1 MTAAAPGPAAC
12 WVVTPMLRDTESMI
26 RLRAETLVACAGIA
40 TVNVIRFL
48 VVDDSAGTDPD
59 VDHLR
64 GFDDVEVLTP
74 PFNLGHQR
82 AIVFALRFLAP
93 RLSPCDVV
101 VTMDSDGEDLP
112 QDVTRLIE
120 ALGGGG
126 GAVLALARRT
136 KRSERWKFR
145 LMYVVYRSFFRVLT
159 GTTVRTGNFAA
170 QRANSMAAT
179 IFHPSFDL
187 CYSSTLLS
195 LGRPTSFVPCA
206 RGHRFAGESRM
217 NTTSLIV
224 HGVRMLM
231 PFSERIAVRTLVL
244 ASTCAIALTVF
255 LAAFGLGLVT
265 SPLNAPTIAML
276 AAVTVVLVTSLT
288 TFVVLFSGFSHS
300 SAMAMKGFGWS
311 DSFVDAD

>member
-1 MTAAAPGPAAC
+1 MTAAPPGPAAC
-12 WVVTPMLRDTESMI
+12 WIVTPMLRDTESLI
-26 RLRAETLVACAGIA
+26 RLRTEAIAACAGIE
-40 TVNVIRFL
+40 TMEVVRFL

-59 VDHLR
+59 VNHLKR
-64 GFDDVEVLTP
+64 FDDVEILTP

-82 AIVFALRFLAP
+82 AIVFALRVLAP
-93 RLSPCDVV
+93 RLTGHDIV
-101 VTMDSDGEDLP
+101 VTMDSDGEDMP
-112 QDVTRLIE
+112 QDVPRLVE
-120 ALGGGG
+120 ALGN

-145 LMYVVYRSFFRVLT
+145 LMYVVYRTFFRVLT

-187 CYSSTLLS
+187 CYSSTLLA

-206 RGHRFAGESRM
+206 RGRRFAGESRM
-217 NTTSLIV
+217 NTTSLMI

-244 ASTCAIALTVF
+244 ASACAIALSVF
-255 LAAFGLGLVT
+255 LPSFALGLVDG
-265 SPLNAPTIAML
+265 PLNPPTIAAL
-276 AAVTVVLVTSLT
+276 VAVAVVLVTSLT
-288 TFVVLFSGFSHS
+288 TFVVIFSGFSHS
-300 SAMAMKGFGWS
+300 AAMAMKGFGWS
-311 DSFVDAD
+311 DSSLDAD

>member
-1 MTAAAPGPAAC
+1 MTAAPLGPAAC
-12 WVVTPMLRDTESMI
+12 WIVTPMLRDTESLI
-26 RLRAETLVACAGIA
+26 RLRTEAIAACAGNGL
-40 TVNVIRFL
+40 VNAVRFL

-64 GFDDVEVLTP
+64 QFDDVEILTP

-93 RLSPCDVV
+93 RLAAHEIV
-101 VTMDSDGEDLP
+101 VTMDSDGEDMP
-112 QDVTRLIE
+112 QDIPRLIDE
-120 ALGGGG
+120 LGS

-145 LMYVVYRSFFRVLT
+145 MMYVVYRSFFRVLT

-187 CYSSTLLS
+187 CYSSTLLA

-206 RGHRFAGESRM
+206 RGQRFAGESRM
-217 NTTSLIV
+217 NTTSLMI

-231 PFSERIAVRTLVL
+231 PFSERIAVRMLVL
-244 ASTCAIALTVF
+244 ASTCAIALGGF
-255 LAAFGLGLVT
+255 LVAFAFGLVDG
-265 SPLNAPTIAML
+265 PLATPTIAAL
-276 AAVTVVLVTSLT
+276 AALGAALATSLT
-288 TFVVLFSGFSHS
+288 TFVVLFSGLSQ
-300 SAMAMKGFGWS
+300 SAAIAMKGIGWS
-311 DSFVDAD
+311 DSLVDAD